1 MLSRVK
7 VRTKLLAIVL
17 PLLVGLGVLSVIGV
31 GDRISRRDAAERTV
45 TYLKA
50 VDAGSALVEQLQLE
64 RLAVVSPAGAT
75 GETLAERNAATD
87 AAAATLWEDLAPIV
101 GDEHLIGQRRP
112 AQVVRAYRRQLDAI
126 AGARPSGVV
135 DPVDARGPVTE
146 YSTITGAIIDLN
158 AQLVGAAG
166 EIGGASRSA
175 QWIAAANEA
184 DARAAVGVMILARA
198 GDKAGDSALSWVVP
212 EIREQQAAA
221 TTYADVFRTQA
232 SVEDRSGYEALL
244 GDSKFGPTINP
255 FLALSTLQQGGRP
268 SVQPA
273 QWAQLAGDHLAGFRG
288 FEQKLLRSDAV
299 SAKTIALNLDREVRL
314 FLGGVLAAMLLA
326 LLFAAGV
333 TRSIVAAV
341 GRLTRAATDM
351 ASEQLPRL
359 VEALRSSDGPGAVHL
374 EPIEVTSRDEFGEL
388 ASAFNEVQRTAAEV
402 AAEQA
407 ATLRKGISE
416 LFVNLARRNQTL
428 LDRQIEFIDRLE
440 ANEEDPDQLE
450 NLFKLDHLATRMRRN
465 AESLLVLAGSE
476 APRRRSKEVSITDV
490 IRVAVGEVEDFARIS
505 LLAVDDAM
513 ALGSAAVDVAHLLSE
528 LMENGTQYSPPDR
541 RVEIVGHRTN
551 DGGYVISVSDQGVG
565 MSTEQLRTANDLLA
579 RPPAVGLSLSRQL
592 GFVVVATL
600 ASRHG
605 IDVRLA
611 PSPAGGVTA
620 MVTLPT
626 ALVVGVPTVE
636 VPVSEEPVEAGS
648 PQDPVVADF
657 ASTLD
662 HPSGTVRVAGSPFD
676 YERESDEAPQLEH
689 GTPVGSSAQQTPF
702 DTTSTDPALAE
713 QMFEPAPFGSL
724 EAEPSVVEETTPMA
738 DPVIA
743 DGVFTEPVSE
753 AFAPE
758 EVPHT
763 PAPSELDERVPMGD
777 AFERGLFALLD
788 DAVNGGAPGS
798 EPPALPV
805 AGPDD
810 HGGGGSVSDG
820 ADVTARDL
828 PTRTPSEPSGGGL
841 RRVPVWSARPGP
853 SPEAIPTYTPDAIV
867 GPEATSNPL
876 PRRHSPAEHT
886 PADIPAEPT
895 TTARAGDPWAPA
907 APPTPEETSE
917 PAPTPATTPTPSSF
931 TGTALP
937 KRLPGGVAAH
947 LQAEQVSTEAT
958 RVAAPGRAPDE
969 VRSILSRY
977 RSGLHS
983 GRDVGE
989 EKSGVPN
996 THQTPSEG

>member
-45 TYLKA
+45 TYLNA
-50 VDAGSALVEQLQLE
+50 VDAGSSLVEQLQLE
-64 RLAVVSPAGAT
+64 RLAVVSPKGAT
-75 GETLAERNAATD
+75 GSTLAQRTAATD
-87 AAAATLWEDLAPIV
+87 AAVATLWADLEPIAS
-101 GDEHLIGQRRP
+101 DEQLIGTRRP

-126 AGARPSGVV
+126 TGARPSDTVE
-135 DPVDARGPVTE
+135 PFDARGPVTE
-146 YSTITGAIIDLN
+146 YSTITAAIIDLN
-158 AQLVGAAG
+158 ARLVGAAG
-166 EIGGASRSA
+166 QIGGASRSA

-198 GDKAGDSALSWVVP
+198 GEKAGDPALAWVVP
-212 EIREQQAAA
+212 EIREQQASAS
-221 TTYADVFRTQA
+221 TYAEVFKTQA
-232 SVEDRSGYEALL
+232 SEEDRAGYEKLL

-255 FLALSTLQQGGRP
+255 FLTLSSLEQGGRP

-273 QWAQLAGDHLAGFRG
+273 SWAQLAVDHLAGFRG
-288 FEQKLLRSDAV
+288 FEQQLLRSDAA
-299 SAKTIALNLDREVRL
+299 SAKATALNLDREVRL

-359 VEALRSSDGPGAVHL
+359 VEALRSSDGPATVHL
-374 EPIEVTSRDEFGEL
+374 EPIEVTSHDEFGEL
-388 ASAFNEVQRTAAEV
+388 AEAFNEVQRTAAEV

-565 MSTEQLRTANDLLA
+565 MTEDQLRNANEMLA
-579 RPPAVGLSLSRQL
+579 HPPAVGLSLSRQL

-605 IDVRLA
+605 IGVRLA

-636 VPVSEEPVEAGS
+636 VPVHDEPVSVDAGV
-648 PQDPVVADF
+648 DPVVADF

-662 HPSGTVRVAGSPFD
+662 HPVGTVRVAGSPFD
-676 YERESDEAPQLEH
+676 YEREEDEE
-689 GTPVGSSAQQTPF
+689 SSP
-702 DTTSTDPALAE
+702 
-713 QMFEPAPFGSL
+713 EPAP
-724 EAEPSVVEETTPMA
+724 
-738 DPVIA
+738 
-743 DGVFTEPVSE
+743 SE
-753 AFAPE
+753 AGPFETAPFAAAPFEVIPPETVPFQSVAFDAPVPEAIPAELADEGGFAPE
-758 EVPHT
+758 AVPSV
-763 PAPSELDERVPMGD
+763 PAPGELDERVPMGD

-788 DAVNGGAPGS
+788 DAVNNGSHASPTPGPSSEGDDVGRERAGTPELPAGELPAPS
-798 EPPALPV
+798 
-805 AGPDD
+805 
-810 HGGGGSVSDG
+810 
-820 ADVTARDL
+820 
-828 PTRTPSEPSGGGL
+828 PSEPDGGGL

-853 SPEAIPTYTPDAIV
+853 SPESMPSYTPDALV
-867 GPEATSNPL
+867 GPEVTSNPL
-876 PRRHSPAEHT
+876 PRRHSQPENSPHTAAPASSRT
-886 PADIPAEPT
+886 AGEPG
-895 TTARAGDPWAPA
+895 APVGDPWAPA
-907 APPTPEETSE
+907 APPAATPF
-917 PAPTPATTPTPSSF
+917 P
-931 TGTALP
+931 GTALP

-947 LQAEQVSTEAT
+947 LQADHSGAEAS

-983 GRDVGE
+983 GRDGAPDNGA
-989 EKSGVPN
+989 SRPS
-996 THQTPSEG
+996 THQPPSEG